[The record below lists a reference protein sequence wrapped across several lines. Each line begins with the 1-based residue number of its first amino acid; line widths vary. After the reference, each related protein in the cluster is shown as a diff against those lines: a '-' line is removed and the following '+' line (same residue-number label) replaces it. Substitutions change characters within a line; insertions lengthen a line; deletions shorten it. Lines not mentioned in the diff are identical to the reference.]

1 MKECGILLKM
11 LIPSTFIYFSK
22 VSEKMP
28 DVQNL
33 KNLDLK
39 KHLIIQ
45 NNVTNFGL
53 Q

>member
-1 MKECGILLKM
+1 MKEGGLLLKM

-33 KNLDLK
+33 QNLDLK
-39 KHLIIQ
+39 KHLSIQ
-45 NNVTNFGL
+45 NKVQL
-53 Q
+53 V